1 MKKTWLIRVL
11 LLIAY
16 CVHYAFLA
24 INGDATSGTMLFYG
38 VMVAA
43 FSLLC
48 WSSIKTNNMMI
59 VFIRNV
65 ISFLSS
71 YIVALSSDLEAMAW
85 YFKPFTA
92 QSLLIT
98 ISVVVTV
105 IQVIAVIVYKVKTR
119 KAVKN

>member
-16 CVHYAFLA
+16 CVPYAFLA

-38 VMVAA
+38 VMVAT

-59 VFIRNV
+59 VFIGNV

-105 IQVIAVIVYKVKTR
+105 IQVIAVIVYKVKIR

>member
-1 MKKTWLIRVL
+1 MEIYKEKQTPKR
-11 LLIAY
+11 
-16 CVHYAFLA
+16 
-24 INGDATSGTMLFYG
+24 
-38 VMVAA
+38 
-43 FSLLC
+43 SLKRSL
-48 WSSIKTNNMMI
+48 I
-59 VFIRNV
+59 VFIGNV

-105 IQVIAVIVYKVKTR
+105 IQVIAVIVYKVKIR

>member
-16 CVHYAFLA
+16 CVPYAFLA

-59 VFIRNV
+59 VFIGNV

-71 YIVALSSDLEAMAW
+71 YIVALSCDLESMAW

-119 KAVKN
+119 NAVKN

>member
-1 MKKTWLIRVL
+1 MKKTWLVRVL
-11 LLIAY
+11 LLSAY
-16 CVHYAFLA
+16 CVPYTFLA

-48 WSSIKTNNMMI
+48 WGSIKTNNMMI
-59 VFIRNV
+59 VLIGNV

-71 YIVALSSDLEAMAW
+71 YIATLSGDLEARAG

-92 QSLLIT
+92 ESLLIT

-105 IQVIAVIVYKVKTR
+105 IQVITVVVYKVKSR
-119 KAVKN
+119 NVVNN

>member
-1 MKKTWLIRVL
+1 MKKTGLVRGL

-16 CVHYAFLA
+16 CVPYTFLA

-48 WSSIKTNNMMI
+48 WGSIKTNNMMI
-59 VFIRNV
+59 VLIGNV

-71 YIVALSSDLEAMAW
+71 YIATLSGDLESRAG

-92 QSLLIT
+92 ESLLIT

-105 IQVIAVIVYKVKTR
+105 IQVITVVVYKVKSR
-119 KAVKN
+119 YVVNN